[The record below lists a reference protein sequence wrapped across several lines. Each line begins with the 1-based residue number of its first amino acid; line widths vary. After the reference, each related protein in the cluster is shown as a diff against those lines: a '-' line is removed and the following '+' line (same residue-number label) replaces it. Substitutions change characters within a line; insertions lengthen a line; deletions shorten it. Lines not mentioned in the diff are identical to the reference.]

1 VTHPADEF
9 RAELAARLENRRE
22 AGLLR
27 DLLEPAGLD
36 LTSNDYLGLAGDPVM
51 AKCIADAVL
60 EHGAGSGAS
69 RLLRG
74 HNSLFAR
81 VEKRLAAFSG
91 RESSLI
97 FSSGYAANVGL
108 MMALTQSGDVVYS
121 DALNHASIIDG
132 LRLSKAGKRIFPH
145 QDLKALKRLLKEPV
159 SGRRFVV
166 VESIYS
172 MDGDLTD
179 LTRVCELAEEAGA
192 TVIVDEAHATGCFG
206 ERGSGRVEELGLTK
220 RVFATTH
227 TGGKALGVAG
237 AWIASCEELTSMLVN
252 HARSFIFST
261 APIPALVIG
270 LEASVD
276 RLKDCPERRIELWN
290 KADWLRKS
298 LRAAGLDLGQCDS
311 YIIPVLVGPTD
322 QGMALAQ
329 SLRQEGFDVRA
340 VRPPTVPEGTTRL
353 RITVRSNLPF
363 SELERFSNALVRAWK
378 CITERDST

>member
-9 RAELAARLENRRE
+9 RAELAARLEKRRE

-27 DLLEPAGLD
+27 DLIEPVGLD
-36 LTSNDYLGLAGDPVM
+36 LTSNDYLGLAEDPVM

-60 EHGAGSGAS
+60 KYGAGSGAS

-81 VEKRLAAFSG
+81 VEERLAVFSG

-97 FSSGYAANVGL
+97 FSSGYAANLGL
-108 MMALTQSGDVVYS
+108 MTALTQPGDVVYS

-132 LRLSKAGKRIFPH
+132 LRLSKAEKRIFPH
-145 QDLKALKRLLKEPV
+145 QDLKALKSRLKEPV

-192 TVIVDEAHATGCFG
+192 NVIVDEAHATGCFG
-206 ERGSGRVEELGLTK
+206 KRGSGRVEELGLTS
-220 RVFATTH
+220 RVFATIH

-237 AWIASCEELTSMLVN
+237 AWIASCEEFTKMLVN

-270 LEASVD
+270 LEASID
-276 RLKDCPERRIELWN
+276 RLNACPERRIELWD
-290 KADWLRKS
+290 KADWLRS
-298 LRAAGLDLGQCDS
+298 TLRAAGLDLGQSNS
-311 YIIPVLVGPTD
+311 YIIPVIVGPTD

-329 SLRQEGFDVRA
+329 SLRNEGFDVRA
-340 VRPPTVPEGTTRL
+340 VRPPTVPDGTTRL
-353 RITVRSNLPF
+353 RVTVRSNLT
-363 SELERFSNALVRAWK
+363 SRELQTFAEALVNTWK
-378 CITERDST
+378 RITQRDST